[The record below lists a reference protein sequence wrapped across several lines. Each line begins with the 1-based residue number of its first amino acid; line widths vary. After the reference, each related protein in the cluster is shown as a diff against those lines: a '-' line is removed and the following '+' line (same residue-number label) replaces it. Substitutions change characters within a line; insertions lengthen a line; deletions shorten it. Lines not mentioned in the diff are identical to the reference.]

1 MCRPVLFCLL
11 LALPASAYEGGTYKE
26 VDGGVHIPVLT
37 KPPALLEFVQAEYPA
52 QAQAAGK
59 MASVKLLVTIGADG
73 KVAEAKVMEPVGDG
87 FDEAALAAVKKFT
100 FSPAEIDNKP
110 GAVAIEYV
118 YNFVLQVVD
127 AGTPEADA
135 KVPAAELKP
144 ATIKGRLV
152 TRGNRTPI
160 SGGIVRC
167 ADLGAE
173 SPEAI
178 SGEDG
183 RFELTVPPGPCKVKV
198 SANSY
203 ETYDTVEE
211 LKPGETLEVDY
222 YVVPEIIGYQTIVKS
237 KREKK
242 EVVRRTLERNEL
254 QKIPG
259 SFGDPVRV
267 LQNFPGVARAPF
279 ILGALI
285 VRGAN
290 PGQTLTYL
298 DGVEIPA
305 LFHLGGGP
313 SVISSEFIDKIDFYP
328 GGFGARYGRA
338 VGGAVDVST
347 RRGASDTW
355 HGSLKIDIQD
365 TGLFLEAPLTDEIS
379 VAGSVRRSYI
389 DALLPLVLPQDPNGG
404 ALFIVP
410 QYWDYQVR
418 IDYGG
423 KRGKGL
429 ADGKWS
435 GFLMAF
441 GSDDVLKVVATGG
454 GRNRDVS
461 VGVHTLFHRVVG
473 HLAFR
478 QGNATFKITPY
489 LGYDNIDLDFGITK
503 LTAGNFNLGTRA
515 DLEVEAAQWLTV
527 RAGIDVLEKHLS
539 GQAEIP
545 FIDDTQYVGFPGAEP
560 KAEVQRFSREL
571 DTFDAAAY
579 VEADFK
585 LGKRLTI
592 TPGLRASAGVYHDQ
606 ARHAFDPRLW
616 ARLKIIE
623 DWTEVKGS
631 VGLYS
636 QPPQAFDMEPSPF
649 GNPKLGHERAFQT
662 SLGVWQKIT
671 DDINIDVTGFFN
683 RRYENVGPGET
694 TVNALGQVT
703 QERVANT
710 AAGRA
715 YGMEILLRH
724 EVSKYFFGWIAY
736 TLSRSEETR
745 RGETKYWL
753 SGSDQTHILT
763 FVGSLRLPFGFE
775 FGARFRLVSG
785 NPKTPNLHEADIYSV
800 DGNRFFR
807 QSGEFRSTRNAT
819 FHQLDLRLDKSF
831 AFKHWTL
838 GVYVDVQNVY
848 NAKNVEGSFYDYRFR
863 EEFAVPG
870 IPILPVFGIK
880 GSF

>member
-1 MCRPVLFCLL
+1 MRW
-11 LALPASAYEGGTYKE
+11 LALFVTLVAVPAVAYEGASRKE
-26 VDGGVHIPVLT
+26 IDGGVHVPVLT
-37 KPPALLEFVQAEYPA
+37 KPPALLQFVQAEYPP
-52 QAQAAGK
+52 AAAALGK
-59 MASVKLLVTIGADG
+59 TARVKLLVTIGADG
-73 KVAEAKVMEPVGDG
+73 MVTDARVQEPVGDG
-87 FDEAALAAVKKFT
+87 FDEAALAAVRRFT
-100 FSPAEIDNKP
+100 FSPAEID
-110 GAVAIEYV
+110 GARAPVAIEYV

-127 AGTPEADA
+127 AG
-135 KVPAAELKP
+135 VPAADAGLEAPKLAP

-152 TRGNRTPI
+152 RRGNRNRIP
-160 SGGIVRC
+160 GGIVRC

-173 SPEAI
+173 GPEAI
-178 SGEDG
+178 SDEEG
-183 RFELTVPPGPCKVKV
+183 RFELVVPPGPCKVKV
-198 SANSY
+198 SANGFDP
-203 ETYDTVEE
+203 YDTVED

-222 YVVPEIIGYQTIVKS
+222 YVVPEIIGYETVVKS

-242 EVVRRTLERNEL
+242 EVVRRTLERQEL

-279 ILGALI
+279 ILGVLI

-298 DGVEIPA
+298 DGVEVPA

-355 HGSLKIDIQD
+355 HGSLKIDLQD
-365 TGLFLEAPLTDEIS
+365 TGLFLEIPLTDEIS
-379 VAGSVRRSYI
+379 IAGSVRRSYI
-389 DALLPLVLPQDPNGG
+389 DALLPLVLPKDPNGG
-404 ALFIVP
+404 ALLIVP

-418 IDYGG
+418 LDYGG
-423 KRGKGL
+423 KRGAGL

-441 GSDDVLKVVATGG
+441 GSDDNLKLVATGG

-461 VGVHTLFHRVVG
+461 VGVHTLFHRVMAN
-473 HLAFR
+473 LAFR
-478 QGNATFKITPY
+478 QGAATLRLTPY
-489 LGYDNIDLDFGITK
+489 VGYDNLDLDFGITK
-503 LTAGNFNLGTRA
+503 LTAGNLSLGTRA
-515 DLEVEAAQWLTV
+515 DLEVEAEKWLTI
-527 RAGIDVLEKHLS
+527 RAGVDVLEKHLS

-545 FIDDTQYVGFPGAEP
+545 YIDDTQYVGFPGAEP

-579 VEADFK
+579 AEADFK
-585 LGKRLTI
+585 IGDFTL
-592 TPGLRASAGVYHDQ
+592 TPGLRASTTVVHEQ
-606 ARHAFDPRLW
+606 SRFAFDPRLW
-616 ARLKIIE
+616 ARLKLFGGI
-623 DWTEVKGS
+623 TEVKGS

-636 QPPQAFDMEPSPF
+636 QPPQAFDMEPPPF
-649 GNPKLGHERAFQT
+649 GNPKLTHERAFQA

-683 RRYENVGPGET
+683 RRYENVVQPGAT
-694 TVNALGQVT
+694 TVDENGFVT
-703 QERVANT
+703 QERLSNDG
-710 AAGRA
+710 AGRA
-715 YGMEILLRH
+715 YGLEVLLRH

-736 TLSRSEETR
+736 TFSRSEETR
-745 RGETKYWL
+745 KGADKYWL
-753 SGSDQTHILT
+753 SGTDQTHILT

-785 NPKTPNLHEADIYSV
+785 NPVTPLLHEADIYAV
-800 DGNRFFR
+800 DGNRFYR
-807 QSGEFRSTRNAT
+807 QSGEFRSARRPT

-831 AFKHWTL
+831 AFKTWTFGIFL
-838 GVYVDVQNVY
+838 DVQNVY
-848 NAKNVEGSFYDYRFR
+848 NAKNVEGSFFDYRFR
-863 EEFAVPG
+863 EEYQVPG
-870 IPILPVFGIK
+870 IPFLPILGLK